1 MKLGVLTVPLYGMSL
16 EEALKYLH
24 GLGVQAVEIGCG
36 GSHGTGHLK
45 PEDYL
50 EPSNADHKKQRG
62 RTAPDRALSIGN
74 IQKMMDY
81 TNTIGMTV
89 SICYWVRKQ
98 LKISGDMIPI
108 INANGFQCL
117 GYQSKLFNH

>member
-36 GSHGTGHLK
+36 GSPGTGHLK

-50 EPSNADHKKQRG
+50 NKPEKQ
-62 RTAPDRALSIGN
+62 
-74 IQKMMDY
+74 QE
-81 TNTIGMTV
+81 
-89 SICYWVRKQ
+89 
-98 LKISGDMIPI
+98 LKDLL
-108 INANGFQCL
+108 A
-117 GYQSKLFNH
+117 K